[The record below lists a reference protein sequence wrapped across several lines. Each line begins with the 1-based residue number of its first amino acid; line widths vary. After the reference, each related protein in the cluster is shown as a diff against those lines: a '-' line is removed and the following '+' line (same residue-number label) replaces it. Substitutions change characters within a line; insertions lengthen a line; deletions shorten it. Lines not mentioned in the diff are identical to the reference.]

1 MRKIKNL
8 PIMTGDF
15 GTSTSVIYRM
25 RRQKKRNSNIKDLN
39 HIINDLALTDIFR
52 IYNFATRLGG
62 NGF

>member
-52 IYNFATRLGG
+52 ISP
-62 NGF
+62 

>member
-25 RRQKKRNSNIKDLN
+25 RRQKKRGKKRQGSISKKWW
-39 HIINDLALTDIFR
+39 
-52 IYNFATRLGG
+52 
-62 NGF
+62 

>member
-25 RRQKKRNSNIKDLN
+25 RRQKKRNSNDDNSTRQGEEQTTQFLCSQKD
-39 HIINDLALTDIFR
+39 
-52 IYNFATRLGG
+52 
-62 NGF
+62 